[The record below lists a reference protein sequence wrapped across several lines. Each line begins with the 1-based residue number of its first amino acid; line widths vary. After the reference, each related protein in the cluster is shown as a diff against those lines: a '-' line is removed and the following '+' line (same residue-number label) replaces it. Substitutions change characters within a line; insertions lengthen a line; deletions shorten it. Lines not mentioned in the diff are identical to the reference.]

1 MAHTPALTQPTDAL
15 PNAGARLDRLPTS
28 RFHWS
33 VYWMV
38 AFGLLVGWSNAIGGL
53 VLAVLAEIGWTD
65 NSSSAI
71 FSSLTTAGM
80 FVGALVG
87 GAIGDRL
94 GRRNGFLGFVAFH
107 IITMLVAAAS
117 PNMTFLIIVRVFMGM
132 ALGGLLTVLFAS
144 WTEYVPSRDRGS
156 WSSRAS
162 FIGNWSYPICSLIAS
177 YLVGVVSPEANWRIQ
192 FIIPA
197 FTSTIVLIIVW
208 RLFPESPRWLESK
221 GRYRE
226 ANELLRK
233 IEADVERQKGITLE
247 PAADAVEEHAKT
259 QGQVNLPYSALFKG
273 ELLKRVIVGSFA
285 LIAMNVI
292 QYTLINW
299 LPTMLLSQGI
309 DLADSVVLNTMS
321 MFGAPIGI
329 FIAIFIIDRFPR
341 RVFGIGLLLI
351 IAVLGYVYS
360 LQTSMTALSVV
371 GFFLII
377 FVYMFVCFASA
388 VYVPEIWPTAAKL
401 RGSGLANSV
410 GRVSGILSPYAVAAL
425 LDASG
430 VTGVFILLGATA
442 VVTAVVIAV
451 FGVESRG
458 ASIESISDVDLS

>member
-197 FTSTIVLIIVW
+197 VTSTIVLIIVW

-442 VVTAVVIAV
+442 VVTAAVIAV

-458 ASIESISDVDLS
+458 ASIESISNVDID